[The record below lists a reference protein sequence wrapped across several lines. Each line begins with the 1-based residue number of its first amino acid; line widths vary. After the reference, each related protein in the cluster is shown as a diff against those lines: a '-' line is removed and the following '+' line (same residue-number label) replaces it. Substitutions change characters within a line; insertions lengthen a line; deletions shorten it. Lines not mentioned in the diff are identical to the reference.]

1 MKTRLGLKINKF
13 FRRINMPELS
23 PKLSEIQGLIN
34 EINAKLD
41 KIDNVSKELRA
52 SVISVSRQHPKED
65 SPPEGRDRANYSP
78 LGLQLEQICEKL
90 DNNFEYLRDI
100 IDDIQL

>member
-1 MKTRLGLKINKF
+1 MKELNKF

-34 EINAKLD
+34 EINAKLE
-41 KIDNVSKELRA
+41 KIENVSKELRA
-52 SVISVSRQHPKED
+52 SVISVSRQNLKKD
-65 SPPEGRDRANYSP
+65 SPSCDKEKPNYSP

-90 DNNFEYLRDI
+90 DNDFEYLRDI

>member
-1 MKTRLGLKINKF
+1 
-13 FRRINMPELS
+13 MPELS

-34 EINAKLD
+34 EINAKLE
-41 KIDNVSKELRA
+41 KLDNASKELRA
-52 SVISVSRQHPKED
+52 SVISVSRQLPKKE
-65 SPPEGRDRANYSP
+65 SSPEGRDRGNYSP
-78 LGLQLEQICEKL
+78 LGSQLEQICEKL